1 MIELLCSYNS
11 DYHGNFIEEL
21 KELLKD
27 YPDIQSTFQ
36 DGKYSDTRKK
46 AFQIKNKFGA
56 TIDPFIGIKI
66 DGEFKKGFYSEA
78 NQCNINDIKQY
89 LDEICN

>member
-11 DYHGNFIEEL
+11 DYHGNFVAEL
-21 KELLKD
+21 MNLLLN
-27 YPDIQSTFQ
+27 YPEIKTTFQ

-56 TIDPFIGIKI
+56 TIDPFVGIKI
-66 DGEFKKGFYSEA
+66 DDAFKKGFYSEA
-78 NQCNINDIKQY
+78 NQCNINNIKEY
-89 LDEICN
+89 LDGIY

>member
-21 KELLKD
+21 KELLKN
-27 YPDIQSTFQ
+27 YPEIQCIFQ
-36 DGKYSDTRKK
+36 DAKYSDTRKK
-46 AFQIKNKFGA
+46 AFQIRNKFGA

-66 DGEFKKGFYSEA
+66 DDEFKKGFYSEA
-78 NQCNINDIKQY
+78 NQCNINDIKIY
-89 LDEICN
+89 LDEIY